1 MEAPTSA
8 RAGAPDAG
16 AKKAWA
22 MARRR
27 RLSVFSLSFLDVMS
41 CGFGA
46 VVLIFL
52 IINHETEED
61 ARLVN
66 KDRLAEIRL
75 LDYQVQN
82 GERDLFELKERLV
95 GLLQRLSDSNRKLV
109 STKADVD
116 QARRTFEDLDRKS
129 AAQRETLQK
138 LSSDVET
145 REQELARLREIEKA
159 NEGGRVRAFAGEGD
173 RQYLTGLKVGGR
185 NIVIA
190 VDASASML
198 DDTIVNVLR
207 RRNMPD
213 ERQRQAPKWRRAV
226 RTVEWLAA
234 QLPLDADFQ
243 VFAFNT
249 ETFSLA
255 PGDGERWLAL
265 GDGRSLADAMD
276 ALNALKPAKGTSL
289 SRLTAKLAALNP
301 LPDNVYLVTDSLP
314 TQGDS
319 APRRATISGSAR
331 LDLFR
336 DALRKLPPQVP
347 INVILFPM
355 EGDPLASAAFWN
367 LARTSGGAYMAPS
380 RDWP

>member
-1 MEAPTSA
+1 MS
-8 RAGAPDAG
+8 
-16 AKKAWA
+16 K
-22 MARRR
+22 RR

-52 IINHETEED
+52 IINHETEEE
-61 ARLVN
+61 AKVVN

-82 GERDLFELKERLV
+82 GEKDLFEWLERLE
-95 GLLQRLSDSNRKLV
+95 GLQQRLSDAKRQLA
-109 STKADVD
+109 STETDLE
-116 QARRTFEDLDRKS
+116 QGRREFEEMDLES
-129 AAQRETLQK
+129 AAQKASVERLT
-138 LSSDVET
+138 SDVESF
-145 REQELARLREIEKA
+145 EQEVARLRQVQKA
-159 NEGGRVRAFAGEGD
+159 NEGTKARAFAGEGD

-190 VDASASML
+190 VDVSASML
-198 DDTIVNVLR
+198 DETIVNILR
-207 RRNMPD
+207 RRNMPQ
-213 ERQRQAPKWRRAV
+213 ERQRQAPKWQRAV

-243 VFAFNT
+243 MFAFNT
-249 ETFSLA
+249 KTTSLV
-255 PGDGERWLAL
+255 PGNADQWTPL
-265 GDGRSLADAMD
+265 GDGKALAAAIDQLSGMTPSD
-276 ALNALKPAKGTSL
+276 GTSL
-289 SRLTAKLAALNP
+289 SRLAVKLRALNP

-314 TQGDS
+314 TQGERS
-319 APRRATISGSAR
+319 PRRATISGSDR
-331 LDLFR
+331 LDLFH
-336 DALRKLPPQVP
+336 DALKKFPPQVP

-367 LARTSGGAYMAPS
+367 LARVSGGAFMAPS